1 MPNVLV
7 RDVEE
12 TVLEKLKEQAK
23 RNGRSLQSEVLSI
36 LNLFAERDGMSDEQ
50 TAATIKKSLR
60 GRTFLDSAAL
70 LREDRRR

>member
-1 MPNVLV
+1 MPNILV

-12 TVLEKLKEQAK
+12 TVLEKLKEQAR

-36 LNLFAERDGMSDEQ
+36 LNLFAENDRMSDEQ

-60 GRTFLDSAAL
+60 GRTFSDSAAL
-70 LREDRRR
+70 LCEDRRR

>member
-1 MPNVLV
+1 MPNILV

-12 TVLEKLKEQAK
+12 IVLEKLKEQAK
-23 RNGRSLQSEVLSI
+23 RNGRSMQSEVLSI
-36 LNLFAERDGMSDEQ
+36 LNLFAENDRISDEQ

-60 GRTFLDSAAL
+60 GRTFSDSAAL